1 MTPREYTWG
10 TIGKGYILGTGP
22 IACLGLHGLYGHWND
37 AASVGSDIQNNVLD
51 LTKYTWFLPQLPVGD
66 NDWGKND
73 LAANF
78 KVIQLNGFTSVH
90 ICGDSLGGMATIRV
104 MAYNEDP
111 TITNWP
117 HLEIKSAGV
126 VCGKDDR
133 KCYAAYGKVKIKM
146 WHGTL
151 DTTMRYSL
159 IVNMYNAVKAIG
171 GDIELVSLT
180 GVKHNAWDYG
190 FNPTYPGNY
199 FEWLNN
205 QCN

>member
-1 MTPREYTWG
+1 MTQREYTWG
-10 TIGKGYILGTGP
+10 TIGKGYILGNGP
-22 IACLGLHGLYGHWND
+22 IAVLGFHGLNGKWND
-37 AASVGSDIQNNVLD
+37 AASAGSDAQRGVLD
-51 LTKYTWFLPQLPVGD
+51 FAKYTFFFPQLPSGD

-73 LAANF
+73 IAANF
-78 KVIQLNGFTSVH
+78 KVLQKMGFTSVH
-90 ICGDSLGGMATIRV
+90 LCGVSLGGMAVIRA

-111 TITNWP
+111 ALTTWP
-117 HLEIKSAGV
+117 HLEIKTAGV

-171 GDIELVSLT
+171 GDIELISLP

-190 FNPTYPGNY
+190 FNPACDGNY

-205 QCN
+205 LCK